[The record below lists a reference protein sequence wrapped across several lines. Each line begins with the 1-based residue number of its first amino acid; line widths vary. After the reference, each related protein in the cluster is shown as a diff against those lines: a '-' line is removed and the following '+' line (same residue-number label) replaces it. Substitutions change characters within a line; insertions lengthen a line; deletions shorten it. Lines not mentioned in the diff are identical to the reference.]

1 MGIKIEN
8 GRIFVYFSII
18 SENKIDTHLS
28 LLFHQRNGC
37 LFGNP
42 ITLIKAHSAAP
53 SSVIQPTLSN
63 ITFPGPSLK

>member
-1 MGIKIEN
+1 MIWSLVETYPS
-8 GRIFVYFSII
+8 FVY
-18 SENKIDTHLS
+18 LP
-28 LLFHQRNGC
+28 HQRNGC

-42 ITLIKAHSAAP
+42 VTLIKAHSAAP